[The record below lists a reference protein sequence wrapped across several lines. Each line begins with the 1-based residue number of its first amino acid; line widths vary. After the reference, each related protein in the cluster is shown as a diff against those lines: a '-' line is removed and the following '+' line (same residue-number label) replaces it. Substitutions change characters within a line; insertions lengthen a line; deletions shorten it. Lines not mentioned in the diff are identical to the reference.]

1 MTREEYE
8 QRKLRLAEQ
17 LREGV
22 ALLEEG
28 YQRQLRA
35 LELIWMADS
44 GGDSELPRRE
54 PVAVAAPPAVP
65 PGKPSRHRLAP
76 GQLLEDVRTT
86 LTQLPEVF
94 DRNDLVRVLGY
105 EPERSSLH
113 RVLDR
118 LVNQGVL
125 VLDSYGAGK
134 IPAKYRKPPG
144 ASPQLPPE

>member
-1 MTREEYE
+1 MTSEEYE

-44 GGDSELPRRE
+44 NEDAVPPRQK
-54 PVAVAAPPAVP
+54 PIAATTPAVP

-76 GQLLEDVRTT
+76 GQLMEDVQAA
-86 LTQLPEVF
+86 LAQVPEVF
-94 DRNDLVRVLGY
+94 DRNDLVRALGY

-113 RVLDR
+113 RVLEK
-118 LVNQGVL
+118 LVNEGVL
-125 VLDSYGAGK
+125 VLDSYSAGK
-134 IPAKYRKPPG
+134 IPAKYRK
-144 ASPQLPPE
+144 ADS

>member
-22 ALLEEG
+22 ALLEQG

-35 LELIWMADS
+35 LELIWLADS
-44 GGDSELPRRE
+44 NGD
-54 PVAVAAPPAVP
+54 AVP
-65 PGKPSRHRLAP
+65 PGQEPIAAAAPAGLPVKRTRQRLAP
-76 GQLLEDVRTT
+76 GRLLEDIQTA

-94 DRNDLVRVLGY
+94 DRNDLLRALGY

-113 RVLDR
+113 RALAS
-118 LVNQGVL
+118 LVKEGVL
-125 VLDSYGAGK
+125 VINSYGAGK
-134 IPAKYRKPPG
+134 IPARYSKGR
-144 ASPQLPPE
+144 S

>member
-44 GGDSELPRRE
+44 SGDSELPRRE
-54 PVAVAAPPAVP
+54 PMATAAPAVP
-65 PGKPSRHRLAP
+65 PGKPSRQRLAP
-76 GQLLEDVRTT
+76 GQLLEDVQAALARI
-86 LTQLPEVF
+86 PEVF
-94 DRNDLVRVLGY
+94 DRHDLLRVLGY

-113 RVLDR
+113 RVLER
-118 LVNQGVL
+118 LVNEGDL
-125 VLDSYGAGK
+125 VLEAYGAGK
-134 IPAKYRKPPG
+134 IPAKYRKTG
-144 ASPQLPPE
+144 S

>member
-22 ALLEEG
+22 ALLEQG

-44 GGDSELPRRE
+44 NGDAVLPGQE
-54 PVAVAAPPAVP
+54 PAAATAPAGLP
-65 PGKPSRHRLAP
+65 AKPARPRLAA
-76 GQLLEDVRTT
+76 GQLLEDLRTA
-86 LTQLPEVF
+86 LPQMPEVF
-94 DRNDLVRVLGY
+94 DRNDIVRALGY

-113 RVLDR
+113 RAMASLLKESVF
-118 LVNQGVL
+118 
-125 VLDSYGAGK
+125 VLDSSGAGK
-134 IPAKYRKPPG
+134 IPAKYRKTG
-144 ASPQLPPE
+144 S

>member
-35 LELIWMADS
+35 LELIWIADS
-44 GGDSELPRRE
+44 SGD
-54 PVAVAAPPAVP
+54 AVP
-65 PGKPSRHRLAP
+65 PRQEPTAAASARPPVKPSRLAP
-76 GQLLEDVRTT
+76 GQLMEDVRTA
-86 LTQLPEVF
+86 LTRMPEVF
-94 DRNDLVRVLGY
+94 DRNDLVRALGY

-113 RVLDR
+113 RTLSR
-118 LVNQGVL
+118 LVNEGVL
-125 VLDSYGAGK
+125 VLNSYGAGK
-134 IPAKYRKPPG
+134 IPAKYGKMG
-144 ASPQLPPE
+144 S

>member
-44 GGDSELPRRE
+44 NGAAAPPRQN
-54 PVAVAAPPAVP
+54 PVAAAVPAVP
-65 PGKPSRHRLAP
+65 PAKPSRHRLAP
-76 GQLLEDVRTT
+76 GQLREDVETV
-86 LTQLPEVF
+86 LAQVPEVF
-94 DRNDLVRVLGY
+94 DRNDLLRALGY

-118 LVNQGVL
+118 LVNEGVL
-125 VLDSYGAGK
+125 ILDSYGAGK
-134 IPAKYRKPPG
+134 IPAKYRKTG
-144 ASPQLPPE
+144 S

>member
-22 ALLEEG
+22 ALLEQG

-44 GGDSELPRRE
+44 NGGAVPSEQE
-54 PVAVAAPPAVP
+54 PIAAAAPAGLPV
-65 PGKPSRHRLAP
+65 KPLRPRLAP
-76 GQLLEDVRTT
+76 GRLLEDIQAALAR
-86 LTQLPEVF
+86 LPKVF
-94 DRNDLVRVLGY
+94 DRNDLLRALGY

-113 RVLDR
+113 RALAS
-118 LVNQGVL
+118 LVKEGAL
-125 VLDSYGAGK
+125 VINSQGAGK
-134 IPAKYRKPPG
+134 IPAKYGKTR
-144 ASPQLPPE
+144 S

>member
-8 QRKLRLAEQ
+8 QRKLKLAEQ

-35 LELIWMADS
+35 LELIWIADS
-44 GGDSELPRRE
+44 NG
-54 PVAVAAPPAVP
+54 AAVP
-65 PGKPSRHRLAP
+65 PQQRPIAATVPATPPRKPARHRLAP
-76 GQLLEDVRTT
+76 GQLREDVETA
-86 LTQLPEVF
+86 LAQMPEVF
-94 DRNDLVRVLGY
+94 DRNDLLRALGY
-105 EPERSSLH
+105 GPERSSLH

-118 LVNQGVL
+118 LVNEGVL

-134 IPAKYRKPPG
+134 IAAKYRK
-144 ASPQLPPE
+144 ADS

>member
-35 LELIWMADS
+35 LELIWMSDS
-44 GGDSELPRRE
+44 SGDAASPRQR
-54 PVAVAAPPAVP
+54 PIAAAAPASP
-65 PGKPSRHRLAP
+65 PGKPPRHRLAP
-76 GQLLEDVRTT
+76 GQLREDVETA
-86 LTQLPEVF
+86 LGQVPEVF
-94 DRNDLVRVLGY
+94 DRNDLLRALGY

-113 RVLDR
+113 RVLER
-118 LVNQGVL
+118 LLNEGVL

-134 IPAKYRKPPG
+134 IPAKYRK
-144 ASPQLPPE
+144 ADS

>member
-8 QRKLRLAEQ
+8 ARKLRLAEQ

-22 ALLEEG
+22 ALLEQG

-44 GGDSELPRRE
+44 NGD
-54 PVAVAAPPAVP
+54 AVP
-65 PGKPSRHRLAP
+65 PGQEPTAAAAHARFPVQSARPRLAP
-76 GQLLEDVRTT
+76 GRLLEDIQTA

-94 DRNDLVRVLGY
+94 DRNDLLRTLGY

-113 RVLDR
+113 RALASLAR
-118 LVNQGVL
+118 EGALIIN
-125 VLDSYGAGK
+125 SHGAGK
-134 IPAKYRKPPG
+134 IPAKYSKPR
-144 ASPQLPPE
+144 S